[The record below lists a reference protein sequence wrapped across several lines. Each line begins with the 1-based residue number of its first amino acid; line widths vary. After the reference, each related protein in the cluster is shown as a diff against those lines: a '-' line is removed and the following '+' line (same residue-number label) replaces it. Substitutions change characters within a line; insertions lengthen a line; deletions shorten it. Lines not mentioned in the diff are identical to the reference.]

1 MKKPYNPILGEFFR
15 CQYKLDD
22 GTKAFYISEQVSHH
36 PPVSAYYYSIPE
48 HGIFVEGEAH
58 PKAKFLGNSA
68 ATVMKGYTRIHF
80 SQHNDEIYEISN
92 PNVYARGIL
101 CKASSYIWYIV

>member
-1 MKKPYNPILGEFFR
+1 MN
-15 CQYKLDD
+15 D
-22 GTKAFYISEQVSHH
+22 GTKAYYISEQVSHH
-36 PPVSAYYYSIPE
+36 PPVSAYYYTIPE

-68 ATVMKGYTRIHF
+68 CTVMKGYSRIHF
-80 SQHNDEIYEISN
+80 SEHNDEIYEISN

-101 CKASSYIWYIV
+101 CKGLLRENVILYT